1 MRKRKSVIIELT
13 SLLDVI
19 FIILFMVMNQSQTA
33 AEEAKNNA
41 ETQIAA
47 AKTEVSQMAKERD
60 SYIAILDE
68 TEKER
73 ENLALME
80 NRIESL
86 ESFSEYAHI
95 VSVYVLD
102 GGYKRSIKI
111 TDENEIASIDFSNEN
126 IDIGKNVL
134 ISELKNYIEGSEN
147 PVFITFSY
155 NSDKIYRKDYN
166 MISEAITAVHAEYD
180 DVYIKLTDEKTMR
193 KD

>member
-19 FIILFMVMNQSQTA
+19 FIMLFMVMNQSQNA
-33 AEEAKNNA
+33 AAEAKNNA
-41 ETQIAA
+41 ELEIAA
-47 AKTEVSQMAKERD
+47 AKTQVSEMAEERD
-60 SYIAILDE
+60 DYKAILSE
-68 TEKER
+68 VEEER

-86 ESFSEYAHI
+86 ESFSEYARI

-111 TDENEIASIDFSNEN
+111 TDESEIASIDFSSEN
-126 IDIGKNVL
+126 IDYGKTEL
-134 ISELKNYIEGSEN
+134 ILTLNNYIKSEET

-155 NSDKIYRKDYN
+155 NSDKIYRQDYN
-166 MISEAITAVHAEYD
+166 IISEAITSVHSGFD
-180 DVYIKLTDEKTMR
+180 DVYIKFNDEKT
-193 KD
+193 K